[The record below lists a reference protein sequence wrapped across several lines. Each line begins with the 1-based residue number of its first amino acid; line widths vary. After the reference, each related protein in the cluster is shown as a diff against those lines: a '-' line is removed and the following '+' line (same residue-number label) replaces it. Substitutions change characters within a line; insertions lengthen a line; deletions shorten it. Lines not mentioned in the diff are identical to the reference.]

1 MPQVDKVTFLPQ
13 VFWLVVLFLVFYV
26 TILRDVLYSVNAVL
40 KIRLKNIEV
49 NQLNK
54 NLLGAENLNVF
65 TAYSN
70 YFVQVFAFTKN
81 LYLQKLTYIENW
93 LNLKYKFENISKIT
107 VAQIEVKNSLKNQK
121 YVLTTLI

>member
-26 TILRDVLYSVNAVL
+26 TILRDVLSSVNAVL

-54 NLLGAENLNVF
+54 NLLEGFL
-65 TAYSN
+65 
-70 YFVQVFAFTKN
+70 QIIKFA
-81 LYLQKLTYIENW
+81 
-93 LNLKYKFENISKIT
+93 KFYNFF
-107 VAQIEVKNSLKNQK
+107 
-121 YVLTTLI
+121 

>member
-65 TAYSN
+65 TVYSN
-70 YFVQVFAFTKN
+70 YFSQIFSFTKN
-81 LYLQKLTYIENW
+81 LYLQKLNYIENW

-107 VAQIEVKNSLKNQK
+107 VAQIEVKTSLKNQK
-121 YVLTTLI
+121 YVLTSLI

>member
-26 TILRDVLYSVNAVL
+26 TILRDVLSSVNAVL

-54 NLLGAENLNVF
+54 NLLGAENVTVF

-70 YFVQVFAFTKN
+70 YFAKIFELTKG
-81 LYLQKLTYIENW
+81 LYIQKLNYIENW
-93 LNLKYKFENISKIT
+93 LNLKYTFDNISKIT
-107 VAQIEVKNSLKNQK
+107 STQIEVKNSIKNQK